1 MKKDK
6 INILSIIGLITSFF
20 SIIIGSILC
29 FVALSQIKNSK
40 ERGKGLAIAGIT
52 INIVKTF
59 SVVLVFILLILAPG
73 KDANEYKCNN
83 SNNCTLNP
91 DNLTYTCIFDREGV
105 EEYITCKKAEQKN
118 IENYGTEDNEDTF
131 DYDREDS

>member
-1 MKKDK
+1 MSLNGIEFIIALVAFPKEQNLNKKDK

-29 FVALSQIKNSK
+29 FVALSQIKDSK

-59 SVVLVFILLILAPG
+59 DGSRPCDI
-73 KDANEYKCNN
+73 
-83 SNNCTLNP
+83 
-91 DNLTYTCIFDREGV
+91 
-105 EEYITCKKAEQKN
+105 
-118 IENYGTEDNEDTF
+118 
-131 DYDREDS
+131 